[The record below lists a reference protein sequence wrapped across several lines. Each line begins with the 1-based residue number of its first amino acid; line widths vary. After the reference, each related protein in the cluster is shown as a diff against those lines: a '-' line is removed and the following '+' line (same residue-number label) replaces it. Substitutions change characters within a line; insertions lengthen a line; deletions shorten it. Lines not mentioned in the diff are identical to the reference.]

1 MKKLWKRLIIFFV
14 GGPFILS
21 LIYYIPY
28 YNFFAYH
35 ILAYVSGIISN
46 FEIHH
51 LLSQKIKC
59 YPKYIIS
66 AFGIILLTIAYL
78 SGLGIFPRFYIIH
91 GFWIEILLIMSI
103 EILFSF
109 NGNFK
114 DSINRIISAVFMLV
128 YPWGLLIYFS
138 IATALPYA
146 NKAIT
151 TFFLMTFACDS
162 IAWFFGILFGKN
174 NRGLIKASPK
184 KSIAGF
190 IGGFAGSLCIGFIV
204 YFLFKEFR
212 NFLPQLIIIS
222 LLTAAAAIIGDI
234 VESILKRAADI
245 KDSGKIILGRGGI
258 LDSMDSLL
266 FAIPVFY
273 ISYKFLIGGF

>member
-1 MKKLWKRLIIFFV
+1 
-14 GGPFILS
+14 
-21 LIYYIPY
+21 
-28 YNFFAYH
+28 
-35 ILAYVSGIISN
+35 
-46 FEIHH
+46 
-51 LLSQKIKC
+51 
-59 YPKYIIS
+59 
-66 AFGIILLTIAYL
+66 
-78 SGLGIFPRFYIIH
+78 
-91 GFWIEILLIMSI
+91 
-103 EILFSF
+103 
-109 NGNFK
+109 
-114 DSINRIISAVFMLV
+114 
-128 YPWGLLIYFS
+128 
-138 IATALPYA
+138 
-146 NKAIT
+146 
-151 TFFLMTFACDS
+151 MTFACDS